1 MAEANGQEYGY
12 FWNSENHDRVYD
24 ADSFSEWLRYFF
36 TTGVFK
42 GTCIVSAAGNMS
54 ITLHPG
60 YCNIQGKVRVFEQE
74 EVLTVAVADETNPRI
89 DNVVIERND
98 TDRTFYRKI
107 VAGTPAATP
116 VAPQPVRGNGVY
128 QLVIARIRVAA
139 GRTII
144 ANPDIED
151 TRDNSDLCGYVICGD
166 SQDVRSA
173 EYIRDAGNV
182 ARQIHIQGSN
192 LTPPITDPNWY
203 AIWNGFTITY
213 ASKAHVKAA
222 IDTWKANTAS
232 QEGYVARGEGRPNMV
247 WKTNGSGTPAWRKE
261 SVIGVKG
268 SNEMGYQTGQV
279 IVRNVQSAKC
289 LRDAGNS
296 NEIQAQYSSGGLT
309 NPDFFTCWDG
319 YKLTYV
325 SKANVINTLRSKWDA
340 ATPKDGLLSSTGG
353 PVTGELE
360 LVNGSPIYLSRMMT
374 RSYAAYIKANAAAT
388 PSTLFVGFDNN
399 PNQQSH
405 HFENTFVNLMANY
418 IQCRRMT
425 DDGWTAI
432 GASRFD
438 QQSSRRYKEN
448 ITPITEERARKILEV
463 EVVHYDY
470 KDNVVSEHQYDRV
483 GVIAEDTIEAFPDVV
498 SEREVDGEK
507 VPDSVAYADFV
518 PYLIKMVQL
527 QQKTIESLTAR
538 VEALEKGVS

>member
-232 QEGYVARGEGRPNMV
+232 QEGYVARGGGRPNMV

-261 SVIGVKG
+261 SVIGVRG

-279 IVRNVQSAKC
+279 TVRDVQSAKC

-296 NEIQAQYSSGGLT
+296 NEIRAQYSSGGLT
-309 NPDFFTCWDG
+309 NPDYFTCWDG

-325 SKANVINTLRSKWDA
+325 SKANVISALGSGDNGFL
-340 ATPKDGLLSSTGG
+340 PKTGG
-353 PVTGELE
+353 TITGGLTIRGKSRYIDFETGKLLISAKTE
-360 LVNGSPIYLSRMMT
+360 PFAKIQISAPDYLNLCSP
-374 RSYAAYIKANAAAT
+374 
-388 PSTLFVGFDNN
+388 G
-399 PNQQSH
+399 
-405 HFENTFVNLMANY
+405 
-418 IQCRRMT
+418 IQCRNFGDT
-425 DDGWTAI
+425 DWAGISA
-432 GASRFD
+432 ASFN

-448 ITPITEERARKILEV
+448 ITPITEERARKILDV